1 VKNITN
7 NSRHQQTTAFALHQM
22 TSGTAS
28 FAEQRQKNIKYPKQF
43 YFSEAK
49 SINCRS

>member
-1 VKNITN
+1 MATASQLSLNDTGEKITN

-28 FAEQRQKNIKYPKQF
+28 FAEQRTEKY
-43 YFSEAK
+43 
-49 SINCRS
+49 